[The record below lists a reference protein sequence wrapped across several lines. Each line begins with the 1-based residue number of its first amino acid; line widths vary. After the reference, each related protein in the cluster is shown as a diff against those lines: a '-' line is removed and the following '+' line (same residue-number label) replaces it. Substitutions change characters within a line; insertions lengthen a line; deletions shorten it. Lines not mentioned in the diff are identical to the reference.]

1 MDLENVAESPGLLCA
16 LKVGVLE
23 HGSSEAWITAI
34 KDCVCA
40 ADVEYG
46 HEFTCRTWALAAL
59 YELANGG
66 FIGMVADRRKIADVI
81 EKESRLLARD
91 SEILGTRMVTQS
103 ELF

>member
-1 MDLENVAESPGLLCA
+1 MELENVAESPGLLCA

-34 KDCVCA
+34 KDCVWA

-46 HEFTCRTWALAAL
+46 QEFTCRTWALSAL